1 MTASAGFKEK
11 LYTVEEYL
19 EMEERSLEKHEYYNG
34 KIIKMSGGKPV
45 HNQIAMHIGAEL
57 RFALK
62 KTKKKFLIYN
72 SDTKIQIPSENLFV
86 YPDAVVVCER
96 PILYG
101 NRKDVIINP
110 LLIVEVLSK
119 ATEQHDKGKKFDYY
133 RTLPSFQEYVLLSQ
147 DKPFASVYHRETM
160 DTWRIRDI
168 KEGIID
174 LQSIGC
180 QINLEDI
187 FEDIIFESEEINQND
202 I

>member
-1 MTASAGFKEK
+1 MTVSAGFKERI
-11 LYTVEEYL
+11 YTAEEYL
-19 EMEERSLEKHEYYNG
+19 EMEARSLEKHKYYNG
-34 KIIKMSGGKPV
+34 KIIKMAGVKPV
-45 HNQIAMHIGAEL
+45 HNQIAAHAIAEL

-62 KTKKKFLIYN
+62 KAKKKFLIYN
-72 SDTKIQIPSENLFV
+72 SDTKIQIPTENLFV
-86 YPDAVVVCER
+86 YPDAVVVCEK
-96 PILYG
+96 PILYK
-101 NRKDVIINP
+101 NRKDVITNP

-119 ATEQHDKGKKFDYY
+119 STEQHDKGKKFDYY

-187 FEDIIFESEEINQND
+187 YEDIIFEADEPNQD
-202 I
+202 E